1 MKYIGKKIYF
11 DKATGDIILIIGER
25 FGDVIETTLEQDI
38 NTYKAL
44 SERNPETFDYMQLEY
59 GQYAQ
64 DFIECNY
71 VRVNIEK
78 LNELP
83 RERWYEALEFSY
95 PDENEDKEGA
105 IIYRKPLSEEIKEQ
119 KKAIAEL
126 TILLSTIMGGV
137 NE

>member
-25 FGDVIETTLEQDI
+25 FGDVIETTFEQDI
-38 NTYKAL
+38 NTYKSL
-44 SERNPETFDYMQLEY
+44 SERNPETFDYIQLEY

-105 IIYRKPLSEEIKEQ
+105 IIYRKPLSVEIEEQ

-126 TILLSTIMGGV
+126 TILLSTIIGGA
-137 NE
+137 N

>member
-38 NTYKAL
+38 NTYKPL
-44 SERNPETFDYMQLEY
+44 SERNPETFDYIQLEY

-64 DFIECNY
+64 DFMECNY

-95 PDENEDKEGA
+95 PDENEDKEEA
-105 IIYRKPLSEEIKEQ
+105 IIYRKPLSVEIEEQ